1 MAIPDPPAS
10 PPGWEV
16 APPDF
21 VGVGAQRSGTT
32 WWWWVLISHPGVC
45 FKRGLHTKAVH
56 FFDALQDVEELETD
70 EIDHYHRWFPRLPG
84 TVIGE
89 WTPRYMVDARTP
101 HHIATAA
108 PDARIM
114 ILLRDPVD
122 RYISGYERTFVMARN
137 AGKTLDEADVTA
149 DETAV
154 GFYSTQV
161 QRVLDMFPRE
171 RILILQY
178 ERCRADYPVELRRTY
193 EFLELDPDVAGPP
206 NAEPREPS
214 ARPLAPEERERLAH
228 AYAPDVKK
236 LAEIAPE
243 IEPELWPSVRELV

>member
-21 VGVGAQRSGTT
+21 VGVGALRSGTT

-45 FKRGLHTKAVH
+45 FKRGLHTKEVH
-56 FFDALQDVEELETD
+56 FFDALQDLDDLDAEDVD
-70 EIDHYHRWFPRLPG
+70 RYHRWFPRLPG
-84 TVIGE
+84 TMIGE
-89 WTPRYMVDARTP
+89 WTPRYMIDARTP

-122 RYISGYERTFVMARN
+122 RFASGYERAFVMARN
-137 AGKTLDEADVTA
+137 AGKTVDEAEVAADQTA
-149 DETAV
+149 R
-154 GFYSTQV
+154 GFYSEQV
-161 QRVLDMFPRE
+161 QRVLDEFPRE

-178 ERCRADYPVELRRTY
+178 ERCRADYTAELRRTY
-193 EFLELDPDVAGPP
+193 EFLGLDPEVVEPP
-206 NAEPREPS
+206 NAEPREPRD
-214 ARPLAPEERERLAH
+214 RPLAPDERERLAH

-236 LAEIAPE
+236 LGEIAPE
-243 IEPELWPSVRELV
+243 IDPDLWPSVRELV